1 MLTLRFDVLTSFA
14 LFGSPKHLI
23 KKVFIQKKKCLVAYF
38 SVAYCSRSFISVIC
52 LLFTNRLAGRQRPF
66 RRKICSYYA
75 KTSASAYAGIDPS
88 TEASQVELIY
98 F

>member
-1 MLTLRFDVLTSFA
+1 MFLLHLPFLAAPSISLKRFLS
-14 LFGSPKHLI
+14 
-23 KKVFIQKKKCLVAYF
+23 KKKYLVAYF
-38 SVAYCSRSFISVIC
+38 SVAYCGRSFISVIC
-52 LLFTNRLAGRQRPF
+52 LLFTNRLTGRQRPF
-66 RRKICSYYA
+66 RRKICSYA